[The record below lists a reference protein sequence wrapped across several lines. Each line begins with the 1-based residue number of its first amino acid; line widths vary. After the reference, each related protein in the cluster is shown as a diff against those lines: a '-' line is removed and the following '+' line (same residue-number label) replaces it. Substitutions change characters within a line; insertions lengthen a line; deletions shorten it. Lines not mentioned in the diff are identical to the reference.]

1 MGEVTIMGLNIAK
14 TVFQVHG
21 IDAAGTIVIQR
32 QIRRGQV
39 LPFFAF
45 LPPCLIGIE
54 ACAKAAAYELAVTRL
69 ERVGGRSCNSQSNR
83 ERDTPLVPGH
93 LGMRAFTRGPF
104 AEGMMASGH
113 KHRRHR
119 SNTWPHPTSL
129 ASAFEQPL
137 PTGRR
142 PYMARSRSGPEGC
155 FGSLTRKYD
164 RLKPR
169 LF

>member
-45 LPPCLIGIE
+45 LPPYLIGIE

-104 AEGMMASGH
+104 AESMMASGH
-113 KHRRHR
+113 EHR
-119 SNTWPHPTSL
+119 T
-129 ASAFEQPL
+129 
-137 PTGRR
+137 
-142 PYMARSRSGPEGC
+142 
-155 FGSLTRKYD
+155 
-164 RLKPR
+164 
-169 LF
+169 